1 MKYAIEKNRKWLCKI
16 SAAVAGLFCTAL
28 LALVIPAKEVLAQT
42 ECTVTASSANIRAS
56 ADTGSTALASV
67 LKGDKLTVTEEVT
80 GADGKV
86 WYKVIIDANSQ
97 GYVRSDLV
105 SKEGG
110 GQTTTITESATTSPS
125 TDGGSSQPALN
136 MNVTVNT
143 DGMEAVQPVGASV
156 TKDQV
161 RVRADSST
169 NSSIVTSAKKDVAL
183 TVHGTKAGSGSEVW
197 YYVSFV
203 VDGTEVKGYIR
214 SDFVSLNGELL
225 PVSQE
230 PETPPEEPGEVPPE
244 EPVVTPKDYETEQ
257 SDGAWWL
264 VDNVG
269 LHKYKIDELFSISA
283 QNAEDL
289 EKAEKKMSR
298 QTGIIVFLSI
308 LMVLLV
314 LGITL
319 LIFKIKD
326 MMEDDGLDERTVRQR
341 PAGDRV
347 RGQSGSAG
355 RRPVGTRPG
364 TAGSTGRPAG
374 ARSASTGSTGRP
386 VGTRPASAGS
396 TGRPTGTRP
405 AATGSAGRPVAP
417 GSAARPAGT
426 RPAAAGGTG
435 RPVGTRPGA
444 PGSAGRPVGTRPVS
458 QADRE
463 GTIERQTRAHV
474 ENRSLERKTAESQG
488 RKPRNFMADDD
499 EFEFEFL
506 NWDGDET

>member
-1 MKYAIEKNRKWLCKI
+1 MKYATEKYMKWLCKI
-16 SAAVAGLFCTAL
+16 SAAVAGLFCAVL
-28 LALVIPAKEVLAQT
+28 LALVIPSMEVLAQT
-42 ECTVTASSANIRAS
+42 ECTVTASSANIRAN

-110 GQTTTITESATTSPS
+110 GQTTTTTTTTTPPAAGNSN
-125 TDGGSSQPALN
+125 SQPVLN
-136 MNVTVNT
+136 TNVTVNT
-143 DGMEAVQPVGASV
+143 DGVEAVQPVGASV

-169 NSSIVTSAKKDVAL
+169 NSSIVTSVKKDVVL
-183 TVHGTKAGSGSEVW
+183 TVHGTKAGSGSEIW
-197 YYVSFV
+197 YQVSFV
-203 VDGTEVKGYIR
+203 VDGTEVTGYIR

-230 PETPPEEPGEVPPE
+230 PETPPEEPGEAEPE
-244 EPVVTPKDYETEQ
+244 APVVTPKDYETEQ
-257 SDGAWWL
+257 TDGVWWL

-283 QNAEDL
+283 KNAEDL
-289 EKAEKKMSR
+289 EKAEKKVSR

-308 LMVLLV
+308 LLVLLV

-326 MMEDDGLDERTVRQR
+326 MMEDDGFDERTVRQR

-347 RGQSGSAG
+347 RGQSDSTG
-355 RRPVGTRPG
+355 RRPVGTRPA
-364 TAGSTGRPAG
+364 AGSTGRPAG
-374 ARSASTGSTGRP
+374 ARPTATGNAGRPAGARPAPSGNGGKPVGTRPAPTGGAARPAGQRPVSAGNTGRP
-386 VGTRPASAGS
+386 VGTRPA
-396 TGRPTGTRP
+396 
-405 AATGSAGRPVAP
+405 AP

-426 RPAAAGGTG
+426 RP
-435 RPVGTRPGA
+435 
-444 PGSAGRPVGTRPVS
+444 VS
-458 QADRE
+458 QTGRE

-474 ENRSLERKTAESQG
+474 ENRSLERKTAESQSQG

-506 NWDGDET
+506 NWDGDEK

>member
-1 MKYAIEKNRKWLCKI
+1 MEEIMKYGIEKYKKRLCKI
-16 SAAVAGLFCTAL
+16 SAAVAGLLCIAMF
-28 LALVIPAKEVLAQT
+28 ALVIPAMEVFAQT
-42 ECTVTASSANIRAS
+42 ECTVTASSANIRAN
-56 ADTGSTALASV
+56 ADVGSTALASV

-105 SKEGG
+105 SKDG
-110 GQTTTITESATTSPS
+110 GQTSTVTTTTPPATSS
-125 TDGGSSQPALN
+125 GSSGDSQPVLN
-136 MNVTVNT
+136 TNVTVNM
-143 DGMEAVQPVGASV
+143 DGVEAVQPVGASV

-169 NSSIVTSAKKDVAL
+169 NSSIVTSVKKDVVL

-197 YYVSFV
+197 YQVSFV
-203 VDGTEVKGYIR
+203 VDGTEVTGYIR

-225 PVSQE
+225 PVTQE
-230 PETPPEEPGEVPPE
+230 PETPPEEPGDAAPE
-244 EPVVTPKDYETEQ
+244 EPVAAPKDYETEQ
-257 SDGAWWL
+257 TDGAWWL

-269 LHKYKIDELFSISA
+269 LHKYKIEELFSISA
-283 QNAEDL
+283 QNAEKL
-289 EKAEKKMSR
+289 EQAEKKVSR

-308 LMVLLV
+308 LLVLLV

-326 MMEDDGLDERTVRQR
+326 MMEDDGFDERTVRQR
-341 PAGDRV
+341 PAGDRA
-347 RGQSGSAG
+347 RSQSGSAG
-355 RRPVGTRPG
+355 RRPVGTRP
-364 TAGSTGRPAG
+364 TSAASTGRPVG
-374 ARSASTGSTGRP
+374 ARPASAENAGRPAVTRPAASGSTGRP
-386 VGTRPASAGS
+386 VGARPAPAGG
-396 TGRPTGTRP
+396 TARPTGTRP
-405 AATGSAGRPVAP
+405 
-417 GSAARPAGT
+417 
-426 RPAAAGGTG
+426 
-435 RPVGTRPGA
+435 
-444 PGSAGRPVGTRPVS
+444 VS
-458 QADRE
+458 QTGRE